1 LGISV
6 LVSQPTLSVLAAGCF
21 LLASCATVTESE
33 RDEKAY
39 GRENKEIEI
48 KDDYDERAKKC
59 QADGGSMSANRH
71 YPSGLSREIGG
82 DLDYGTARCVFR

>member
-1 LGISV
+1 LAKSV
-6 LVSQPTLSVLAAGCF
+6 LVSLATLSVFATAFF

-39 GRENKEIEI
+39 GREDREIEI
-48 KDDYDERAKKC
+48 KEDYDERAKKC
-59 QADGGSMSANRH
+59 QQDGGSMSANKH
-71 YPSGLSREIGG
+71 YPSGLSRKSGG